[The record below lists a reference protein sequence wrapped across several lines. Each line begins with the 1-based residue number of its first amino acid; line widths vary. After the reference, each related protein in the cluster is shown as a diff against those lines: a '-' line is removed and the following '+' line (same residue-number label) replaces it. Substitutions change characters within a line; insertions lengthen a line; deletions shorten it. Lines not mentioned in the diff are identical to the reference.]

1 MKDVIV
7 MLGGTTVVSSS
18 VVTREHTD
26 GRLLGVQM
34 KGMQQAGL
42 LVGVLGTAV
51 LLASMG
57 RPDVQEVSFQHFR
70 THLLAN
76 GMVDHIEVSKK
87 STAKVFVR
95 PNSQRCV
102 PRAFVWCSQ
111 HVLASAVLLS
121 VTCSCIC
128 TRTSLRRRQLRF
140 ADGSLC
146 DTIL

>member
-1 MKDVIV
+1 MKVVIV
-7 MLGGTTVVSSS
+7 ILGGITVVSST
-18 VVTREHTD
+18 VGMRVHTD
-26 GRLLGVQM
+26 GRVLGVQM

-76 GMVDHIEVSKK
+76 GSVDHIEVSKK

-102 PRAFVWCSQ
+102 PWAFVWCSQ
-111 HVLASAVLLS
+111 HALAPAVLLS
-121 VTCSCIC
+121 VTCSC
-128 TRTSLRRRQLRF
+128 SALVLRF
-140 ADGSLC
+140 TDGSLR
-146 DTIL
+146 DTTL

>member
-1 MKDVIV
+1 
-7 MLGGTTVVSSS
+7 
-18 VVTREHTD
+18 
-26 GRLLGVQM
+26 M

-76 GMVDHIEVSKK
+76 GVVDHIEVSKK

-102 PRAFVWCSQ
+102 PWAVVWCSQ
-111 HVLASAVLLS
+111 HALASAMLRS
-121 VTCSCIC
+121 VTCSRIC
-128 TRTSLRRRQLRF
+128 PRTSLHGWQLV
-140 ADGSLC
+140 
-146 DTIL
+146 